1 MDPARQLSAAYPS
14 PPPYYSL
21 YTDENLASAGSAF
34 GPNLSPPPPV
44 AEPLSVFGT
53 TLDINAGIPA
63 LESLGI
69 RPLYASLDMRDRGSE
84 LKKLNHS
91 ILWNFL
97 ELLDL
102 LEKEPGNAQYK
113 VEHIRLLLINFHHLL
128 NDFRPHQARDSLAV
142 MMREQIR
149 RRRDTTAAIRAQM
162 QCARAIATMPALP
175 LGQSA
180 EPAGELDAANQPTAG
195 PAQEAKYKIA
205 STDDVDVQ
213 GEVDSHGG
221 ESDSESEPLGIT
233 AADSESAFLSVQSLH
248 QADYSDL
255 DADEPL
261 ILDLEPAHD
270 ASETPTSILNDDAS
284 DINTSDDDDSIA
296 DRHTWVPLKPAIPE
310 EEAASSHA
318 KSSPVIHVSESL
330 SELDSVESRQQQLV
344 HGLIEIPTI
353 LAEMRQKE
361 NGGDPHEPPPVSFLD
376 DDDAGDSLADINLET
391 CEKGVPPVTGDAE
404 VQTQPLSAAL
414 RAAHSH
420 DGLSALPDSSVFGEM
435 AEADAR
441 DRSASTAGR
450 NSGDQRTLSSDA
462 TPTASRPFICTSTSS
477 PVAEAPPDSPSIIIT
492 PTQGSSQSQPQDS
505 LAAAPPSELQDN
517 SQKAVEAEAHT
528 DMLQYEAGALF
539 MVVTEFGAGDL
550 DELELVVGDTIELL
564 MTPATPNEYWWMGVN
579 RSWGKR
585 NGHQGFFPRHHVRP
599 YDPDNPDAQT
609 EPVPEPELGIQVE
622 AEAPPDEAPSSAA
635 ASEPEPVKPGTKVVV
650 VGPYEPAKTDE
661 LALAQG
667 DLVVV
672 LEAPPGGWWKGMK
685 GLNEKAPLTGW
696 FPALCV
702 AVQQDTTA
710 GKPAAAPGPQ
720 SKTRKKNS
728 LKDDDG
734 SPEQQRKGGLG
745 WMRKLVHKDKDKRKR
760 SHSSDVNNTS
770 ASSSDSPLP
779 EPHPSAAPHS
789 AHSHAAQSSSMSS
802 SQDAGPDS
810 ATIID
815 PDALVAELEASA
827 AAAAAAANMPAP
839 AAQASTTT
847 IPESRAISADVQP
860 GSAAQSGASP
870 SSQAGATELS
880 GALGG
885 NTGTAGLYIAT
896 HSPSEPSPTS
906 AIVQSPQPERSS
918 TLDVPD
924 DSRRGSSRQSVIGRM
939 DSDLDSA
946 PRSSEVH
953 SRRYQ
958 RSPSDV
964 MGVRRIS
971 VASED
976 QDTSLLLDALAAPRN
991 RMSVIGKSSS
1001 NVRNT
1006 IMIQSATAWNPAD
1019 LMRGATSEKWQERF
1033 EDAELA
1039 EMSSSKKKRL
1049 SATWE
1054 LLQTERDYVRDLA
1067 IIVEV
1072 SFEPSRFYAWIAHV
1086 DSQRM
1091 QIFLKPMT
1099 NRSVQAKTMLS
1110 IFANIEQI
1118 LNVNVDFL
1126 NQLELI
1132 ANIENIKSYSDVFIS
1147 AGERF
1152 LCYIPFVAN
1161 QNAVANKLSS
1171 ILNSK
1176 EVRHVIEAASKNP
1189 LLRQLDLGGF
1199 LLKPVQRI
1207 CKYPLLLRE
1216 MCNHTE
1222 QSHPD
1227 RPEIERALER
1237 MQRVVSTVNESARRM
1252 NGIKLIG
1259 DVQQR
1264 FAEKINIA
1272 NPNRF
1277 LVREDV
1283 VYVMFSGFRKSR
1295 KLFLFNDI
1303 IILARKDWRDK
1314 HHVIEK
1320 SPLKDVRVSEIIEN
1334 GALMDGSVTTTM
1346 LELEILPTSEGDFT
1360 NRYVLATTSIPDK
1373 ATWLDAYKSLAK
1385 HHIKSKQIADV
1396 AMTISRRDNGEDDD
1410 NGDRASSP
1418 AKREPDEEEIED
1430 AVSKA
1435 LATKTADMQ
1444 TRLRDAESQAVQHL
1458 HKVQELTAVVKEK
1471 AARMD
1476 ELEAKSNALKAR
1488 ITSLESELAAARS
1501 SLSARDDTIKQHLES
1516 ISQRDQ
1522 SLLDRDERLAATD
1535 QRLKSCQADLAAC
1548 ESSIADLSQQL
1559 RDKEQLVRENEWN
1572 YEQRIAQLEATIR
1585 TQATLLSQR
1594 EAKIEQTETVL
1605 AERSAAQAE
1614 QSTTIQ
1620 KLREGIS
1627 NLESSLAERTQSLG
1641 ATQQQLESA
1650 KSDYAAQTLVLDEAR
1665 ICVAELEQA
1674 NRSLELELQ
1683 SRSQDLDAARKMLAE
1698 TQTRVTELSAEGR
1711 DVAERLKHAQQTARE
1726 RDALVSSLQQS
1737 VRESDTRIAQ
1747 LSEALSAAN
1756 SKAATRDAAIRD
1768 LEAVVVQS
1776 NETIRDRD
1784 AKIDTI
1790 DRQLKDARSRLSEA
1804 ELALQAA
1811 QQRLTQR
1818 DLQVADLE
1826 GVIREA
1832 KTKMSETQA
1841 ELSNTQSKL
1850 GQRDNRLSEAEK
1862 ELREARTRLVESEAG
1877 VAAALQRLAAKE
1889 TKLVETEEH
1898 LTNTQSSLS
1907 QLRQRH
1913 SEAEQQLSAAHAR
1926 CADLQSKVKK
1936 AEAML
1941 ASASSARAVLEQK
1954 VVDLKAQL
1962 VAHEEHIGKLER
1974 DRKELVSDAE
1984 KQAHE
1989 IASLTRD
1996 VRQLREAI
2004 KDLKSDHDKAQSQ
2017 LSASLRDATR
2027 ELGIQEEKWKGLLD
2041 KEKRDHASE
2050 YAALCAEFQGYKVST
2065 TAELGRLKADG
2076 DANAKQIVKDYE
2088 DRLHRLREQSDA
2100 RTDQIRHSLDHERET
2115 AIAKVEEDKNN
2126 QIHKLTQ
2133 SLESVKLK
2141 SQQTAE
2147 SLRRTLQDAQD
2158 KLKEREQQLSVRD
2171 ETLRIKEVEIVRL
2184 NMEVKQLAADIARAE
2199 GAAEAQRAQFRKA
2212 IDELEKS
2219 LQDKQQALLRRDSDL
2234 GDLSRKL
2241 VEANER
2247 CDALEQSAQ
2256 RVQRE
2261 MDERR
2266 RASDDVADRMRETEA
2281 ALRAEIAALLARV
2294 QQIDQAYRD
2303 AVTQLDETK
2312 FAHTGLAETHRRL
2325 SSDHSQLLGSLETH
2339 KQQASQLVQER
2350 QAIQLRA
2357 RELSEALERKTQEAA
2372 DLAAREATLK
2382 ESVRMRQQEV
2392 HESSLR
2398 AERAELRVT
2407 ELERINRTHESESN
2421 NLREQLKL
2429 EQADAREKLKI
2440 CEADA
2445 HKRLAAAEAE
2455 AQRRQDS
2462 AIELLRARMASEAA
2476 EQLQKA
2482 VDQRTEAVSKLQRE
2496 ADAAAA
2502 RWESEREELCKSVQE
2517 LTTRLE
2523 EQSAEMR
2530 QLHGQLAQLSDE
2542 RKRQVDELIG
2552 ELEERTKQLLICK
2565 KKLKQ
2570 DEVELVGLRERVQQ
2584 LSTIRDEMAQQFREL
2599 LQESQDLKSEIATSR
2614 AAAEALQ
2621 VQCDAHQTRLGELS
2635 DAETQLQA
2643 ARDELAETARTVKQ
2657 LESSLALASKQ
2668 ASLQAKQLASVQMAF
2683 SEIAK
2688 LSGIPPC
2695 FPEDE
2700 MLEASPKPGKVKRK
2714 GALAACAM
2722 DNAYLV
2728 RVVGAVGDAINRA
2741 EHTQELLNAEREKVG
2756 EFKELQQLA
2765 EQELAAASGAFQ
2777 AIEERIRQRD
2787 QQVANDR
2794 DEARRQIDSAARA
2807 NELLKKEKAHLE
2819 AKAQKLCQQLAGVEK
2834 EKAELEHSFVQLY
2847 ERLKNGKEMQA
2858 MDALNLNHSIAEL
2871 QADKER
2877 LERQISEQAK
2887 QCSILS
2893 EKLRAAE
2900 SERSRQR
2907 EASEAVMEQRAKGQQ
2922 LLDAANNTAKSMAFE
2937 LERCRDQVAHLRDEV
2952 QQLRR
2957 EKADVTMHVKA
2968 STDKL
2973 NMELARTKEET
2984 IRLLSECSVLRESN
2998 KERAAQLE
3006 KLEEKLTR
3014 SEHREIELRDRA
3026 YALSE
3031 DLKHEKVRAM
3041 SLEQDYDQMKIYTT
3055 SLESKLQSIQLRTQ
3069 SAQAQHYTGAPAHSN
3084 GHGYI
3089 PVVFSQPYPL
3099 PVLHPFVS
3107 DENDVVPLLSMVEEL
3122 IAYEP
3127 ELERQQNML
3136 DRLDK
3141 LKTVL
3146 GHQPLAPART
3156 LFGVQS

>member
-128 NDFRPHQARDSLAV
+128 NDFRPHQGHGQRRLCDRLIRFSKKIGSQNHADIAHGFPSDSSLHTGYL
-142 MMREQIR
+142 QHIR
-149 RRRDTTAAIRAQM
+149 S
-162 QCARAIATMPALP
+162 P
-175 LGQSA
+175 GQADQAPS
-180 EPAGELDAANQPTAG
+180 Q

-353 LAEMRQKE
+353 L
-361 NGGDPHEPPPVSFLD
+361 
-376 DDDAGDSLADINLET
+376 
-391 CEKGVPPVTGDAE
+391 
-404 VQTQPLSAAL
+404 
-414 RAAHSH
+414 
-420 DGLSALPDSSVFGEM
+420 
-435 AEADAR
+435 
-441 DRSASTAGR
+441 
-450 NSGDQRTLSSDA
+450 
-462 TPTASRPFICTSTSS
+462 
-477 PVAEAPPDSPSIIIT
+477 
-492 PTQGSSQSQPQDS
+492 
-505 LAAAPPSELQDN
+505 DN

-770 ASSSDSPLP
+770 AS
-779 EPHPSAAPHS
+779 
-789 AHSHAAQSSSMSS
+789 
-802 SQDAGPDS
+802 
-810 ATIID
+810 
-815 PDALVAELEASA
+815 
-827 AAAAAAANMPAP
+827 
-839 AAQASTTT
+839 
-847 IPESRAISADVQP
+847 
-860 GSAAQSGASP
+860 
-870 SSQAGATELS
+870 
-880 GALGG
+880 
-885 NTGTAGLYIAT
+885 
-896 HSPSEPSPTS
+896 
-906 AIVQSPQPERSS
+906 
-918 TLDVPD
+918 
-924 DSRRGSSRQSVIGRM
+924 
-939 DSDLDSA
+939 
-946 PRSSEVH
+946 
-953 SRRYQ
+953 
-958 RSPSDV
+958 SDV

-1620 KLREGIS
+1620 KLRE
-1627 NLESSLAERTQSLG
+1627 
-1641 ATQQQLESA
+1641 
-1650 KSDYAAQTLVLDEAR
+1650 
-1665 ICVAELEQA
+1665 
-1674 NRSLELELQ
+1674 
-1683 SRSQDLDAARKMLAE
+1683 ARKMLAE

-1862 ELREARTRLVESEAG
+1862 EL
-1877 VAAALQRLAAKE
+1877 
-1889 TKLVETEEH
+1889 H
-1898 LTNTQSSLS
+1898 
-1907 QLRQRH
+1907 
-1913 SEAEQQLSAAHAR
+1913 
-1926 CADLQSKVKK
+1926 LQSKVKK

-3031 DLKHEKVRAM
+3031 DLKHEK
-3041 SLEQDYDQMKIYTT
+3041 
-3055 SLESKLQSIQLRTQ
+3055 
-3069 SAQAQHYTGAPAHSN
+3069 
-3084 GHGYI
+3084 
-3089 PVVFSQPYPL
+3089 PYPL